1 MNNFFNLQQEQNIMI
16 SYSTFIYVN
25 LFYITGFTIYKL
37 YKNYMMDKLVKK
49 NNSLLKENLEVI
61 NYYKNKTSLLTKTI
75 TNLNEEKS
83 YLVSIVEDGETALR
97 TNEQLLDTLTKYS
110 YITDDYNVLKQKY
123 DLSIDEYNT
132 IIDKQEE
139 LINQIEELKYKVVD
153 LEADIFDKDR
163 KIEKL
168 QKRVGI
174 LEKETIERKFEIIKL
189 RKQK

>member
-1 MNNFFNLQQEQNIMI
+1 MNNFFNLQQEQNTMI

-153 LEADIFDKDR
+153 LDADIFDKDR
-163 KIEKL
+163 EIVKL
-168 QKRVGI
+168 QKRVDI